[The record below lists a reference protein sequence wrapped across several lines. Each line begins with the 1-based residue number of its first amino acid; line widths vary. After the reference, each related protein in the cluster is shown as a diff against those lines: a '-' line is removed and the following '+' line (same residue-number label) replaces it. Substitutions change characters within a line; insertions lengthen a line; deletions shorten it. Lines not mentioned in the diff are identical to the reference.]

1 MTRIEATRA
10 RQEFADAINRVAYRR
25 DRIVVSRRGKDVA
38 AIVPIDDLEVLRRCE
53 EEHARKGR
61 S

>member
-1 MTRIEATRA
+1 MEATRA

-38 AIVPIDDLEVLRRCE
+38 AIVPLDDLELLKRCE
-53 EEHARKGR
+53 EEERKRGR
-61 S
+61 

>member
-1 MTRIEATRA
+1 MTRMEATRA

-38 AIVPIDDLEVLRRCE
+38 VIVPMDDLELLKRCE
-53 EEHARKGR
+53 EEERKRGG
-61 S
+61 